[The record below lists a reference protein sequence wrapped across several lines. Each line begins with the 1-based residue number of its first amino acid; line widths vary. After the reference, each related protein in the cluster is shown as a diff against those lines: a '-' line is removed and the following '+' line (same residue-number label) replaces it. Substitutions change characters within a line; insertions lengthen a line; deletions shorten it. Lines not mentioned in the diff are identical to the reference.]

1 MRSLAGLFGLKYAQE
16 QRKDEMMVRSP
27 GVEDRT
33 GGARGKI
40 GESMGRNTIVSLLLM
55 RVLARFGLSKTRK
68 LTTRGR
74 NVGEC
79 LAVR

>member
-40 GESMGRNTIVSLLLM
+40 GGPMGRNTIVSLLSM
-55 RVLARFGLSKTRK
+55 REPAVFGLLFQDSEA
-68 LTTRGR
+68 
-74 NVGEC
+74 NN
-79 LAVR
+79 